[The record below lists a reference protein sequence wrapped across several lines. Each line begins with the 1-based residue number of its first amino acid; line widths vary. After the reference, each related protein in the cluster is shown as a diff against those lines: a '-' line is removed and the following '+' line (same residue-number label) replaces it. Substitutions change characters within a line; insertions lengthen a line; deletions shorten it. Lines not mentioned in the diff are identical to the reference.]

1 MCPSQVAVQ
10 RTVLTLGW
18 MTSEGIGLLSH
29 YSAERL
35 YSHQTTELGPDNCSH
50 FTFSSGFFRSLNYIF
65 FKFSEISQIRNK
77 DNSRTE
83 KKTMQEQ
90 IKIGEEKA
98 KG

>member
-35 YSHQTTELGPDNCSH
+35 
-50 FTFSSGFFRSLNYIF
+50 FTS
-65 FKFSEISQIRNK
+65 
-77 DNSRTE
+77 DNSQGLINVLTLPFHL
-83 KKTMQEQ
+83 
-90 IKIGEEKA
+90 A
-98 KG
+98 FLDH

>member
-83 KKTMQEQ
+83 KETMLEQ

>member
-10 RTVLTLGW
+10 RAVLTVGW

-29 YSAERL
+29 YSAERR

-65 FKFSEISQIRNK
+65 FQI
-77 DNSRTE
+77 
-83 KKTMQEQ
+83 Q
-90 IKIGEEKA
+90 
-98 KG
+98 